1 MAITSNLSSVSS
13 AERGRTAVRARW
25 CRHEFFLLGDTAPDF
40 RSNTQNGPFAF
51 HDWLD
56 GSWAVL
62 FSHPK
67 DFTPVCSTEIARAA
81 RLAGEFRKRR
91 TKIAT
96 LSAGTAE
103 SHRQWAA
110 ELSDAFGVAIDFPL
124 IVDDDRLTIAR
135 QYGMVHPKLSDIT
148 TIRSVFVIDPNKTI
162 RLILTYPHTTGRN
175 FDEILRV
182 LDSLQTADRHSIVTR
197 RIGHRVNECSFRSS
211 CPTTTRHRSS
221 ARSKRSFLPAHRSA
235 GELRSTGVAHP
246 YRSIHDPR
254 K

>member
-1 MAITSNLSSVSS
+1 MSSL
-13 AERGRTAVRARW
+13 
-25 CRHEFFLLGDTAPDF
+25 LLGDTAPDF

-148 TIRSVFVIDPNKTI
+148 TVRSVFVIDPNKTI

-182 LDSLQTADRHSIVTR
+182 LDSLQTADRHSIVTPANWSP
-197 RIGHRVNECSFRSS
+197 GERVLVPFELSDDDAAQKFGSVEKVLPYLRTVVLEN
-211 CPTTTRHRSS
+211 S
-221 ARSKRSFLPAHRSA
+221 AAQA
-235 GELRSTGVAHP
+235 
-246 YRSIHDPR
+246 
-254 K
+254 